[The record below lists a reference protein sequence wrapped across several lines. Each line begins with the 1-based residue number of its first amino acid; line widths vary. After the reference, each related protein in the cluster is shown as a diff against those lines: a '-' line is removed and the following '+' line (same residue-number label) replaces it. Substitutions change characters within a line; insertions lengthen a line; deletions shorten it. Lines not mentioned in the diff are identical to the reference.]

1 MQSDNGNVFTRDD
14 TFFGVCQA
22 IGEDLGFSPNWL
34 RAGFG
39 VMLIYSPVA
48 TIGVYLA
55 LGLAVAMLRWLVPNP
70 RAARIEA
77 AAPAETAPVEAA
89 VEAEAVPLA
98 QAA

>member
-34 RAGFG
+34 RAVFG

-48 TIGVYLA
+48 TIGAYLA
-55 LGLAVAMLRWLVPNP
+55 LGIVVMALRWLVPNP
-70 RAARIEA
+70 RAAKVAGE
-77 AAPAETAPVEAA
+77 PAGVAVEAA
-89 VEAEAVPLA
+89 VEAGEELVPLA